1 MLPVQT
7 LMSVMFWLLQVYWN
21 SLSRTYWVH
30 WHMIEILSN
39 GSGGQVEKETQEK
52 ASSLTETI
60 NLTTG
65 DSHTQPHDRVC
76 VCVCFMCVFIT
87 LYETC
92 SVFFCV
98 CERGSESD
106 VLLKAPRWAVYT
118 ALPDGGLSGWH
129 RHPEPCWMVGSG
141 VFHQEVGTQAAAGDQ
156 QHPATE
162 PRWAGTHISPTL
174 FTLGR
179 IQAGKTKIQAHF
191 FIKMYSVR
199 PPHNVFKKDIKQM
212 I

>member
-1 MLPVQT
+1 
-7 LMSVMFWLLQVYWN
+7 MFWLLQVYWN

-30 WHMIEILSN
+30 WHMIEIQGN
-39 GSGGQVEKETQEK
+39 GSGGQAEKETQEK

-60 NLTTG
+60 KLTTG
-65 DSHTQPHDRVC
+65 NSHTQPYDRVC
-76 VCVCFMCVFIT
+76 VLCVSPSLYMKPAVF
-87 LYETC
+87 
-92 SVFFCV
+92 SSV

-106 VLLKAPRWAVYT
+106 VLLKAPRWAVHI

-129 RHPEPCWMVGSG
+129 RHPEPCWMVGSA

-162 PRWAGTHISPTL
+162 PRWAGTRISPTI

-179 IQAGKTKIQAHF
+179 IEASKTKIQAIF
-191 FIKMYSVR
+191 LINSVH
-199 PPHNVFKKDIKQM
+199 PPLQYF
-212 I
+212 